1 MRRLIVPL
9 SLLAAAAAIWTLG
22 AASPATAI
30 VCPGTSP
37 HIVPC
42 CPVSPG
48 STLHM
53 QPVCCLTTVCCQPAT
68 CCATG
73 STAQP
78 VYCPPAGCCTPPCVA
93 GTLTIASSPNP
104 SNAGRKVVISGG
116 LTGSTVSGAQVV
128 LWRELAG
135 QSTFDRMSQTTT
147 DGSGHYA
154 FTLGSGSVMTDQ
166 AWYVTSD
173 GLKSATIQQH
183 VGALVGLSPSARSTT
198 VGRTI
203 RLTGHVT
210 PSHAGEVVLVEAS
223 RGGTWRVIGRPRLG
237 RGSTYAVS
245 ERFSRRGTV
254 RLRAVLPGDTRNEQS
269 SSPTLTISV
278 KP

>member
-1 MRRLIVPL
+1 MRRLIVSL
-9 SLLAAAAAIWTLG
+9 SLLVAAAAIWVLG

-30 VCPGTSP
+30 VCSEASS

-42 CPVSPG
+42 CPLPPDT
-48 STLHM
+48 TLPI
-53 QPVCCLTTVCCQPAT
+53 QPVCCQPAT

-73 STAQP
+73 ITAQP
-78 VYCPPAGCCTPPCVA
+78 ACCPSAGCCTPPCVA

-104 SNAGRKVVISGG
+104 STAGRKVVISGR
-116 LTGSTVSGAQVV
+116 LTGSTLSGAQVV

-135 QSTFDRMSQTTT
+135 QSTFDQMSQTTT

-166 AWYVTSD
+166 AWYVTSS
-173 GLKSATIQQH
+173 GLKSATIQQQ
-183 VGALVGLSPSARSTT
+183 VGAVLGLASSAPSTT
-198 VGRTI
+198 VGRAI
-203 RLTGHVT
+203 RLSGHVT

-237 RGSTYAVS
+237 RGSTFALS
-245 ERFSRRGTV
+245 ERFSKPGTV
-254 RLRAVLPGDTRNEQS
+254 RLRTVLRGDTRNEQS
-269 SSPTLTISV
+269 ISPTLTVSV